1 MVFHRIHAM
10 HIQQIIALAMFAMIS
25 SITPGPNNMMLMA
38 SGVNYGFRRS
48 LPHLAGIC
56 IGFPLM
62 VFATG
67 LGLYAVF
74 TGFPLLHT
82 LLKYGGVLYILWLAW
97 KLANT
102 SPMSDDI
109 PQASQPMTFLQ
120 AAAFQWVNP
129 KAWVMA
135 LSALTAFLPPRHSLL
150 DTAIVAVFRHRQRA
164 LCRAM
169 EPVWAGHAQIPH
181 PGAHGQDIQY
191 QHGIA
196 AGGIYLPGVHAIG
209 EAG

>member
-1 MVFHRIHAM
+1 MMQVE
-10 HIQQIIALAMFAMIS
+10 QILALSLFAMIS
-25 SITPGPNNMMLMA
+25 SVTPGPNNMMLMA

-67 LGLYAVF
+67 LGLYAMF
-74 TGFPLLHT
+74 TKIPLLHA

-97 KLANT
+97 KLANAT
-102 SPMSDDI
+102 PINSGI
-109 PQASQPMTFLQ
+109 PDASGPMTFLQ

-135 LSALTAFLPPRHSLL
+135 LSALTAFLPPGHTLT
-150 DTAIVAVFRHRQRA
+150 DVAIVAITFGVISVPCVGAWNIFGLAMRRYLTDAGTVKAFNITMA
-164 LCRAM
+164 LLLVVSIY
-169 EPVWAGHAQIPH
+169 PVLM
-181 PGAHGQDIQY
+181 D
-191 QHGIA
+191 
-196 AGGIYLPGVHAIG
+196 
-209 EAG
+209 

>member
-1 MVFHRIHAM
+1 MVVLNKIHAM
-10 HIQQIIALAMFAMIS
+10 HLQQILALAMFAMIS

-82 LLKYGGVLYILWLAW
+82 LLKYGGALYILWLAW
-97 KLANT
+97 KLANA
-102 SPMSDDI
+102 SPMSGDI
-109 PQASQPMTFLQ
+109 PQASRPMTFLQ

-150 DTAIVAVFRHRQRA
+150 DTAIVAVTFGIVSVPCVGLWNLFGLGMRRYLTQPHTVRRFNISMA
-164 LCRAM
+164 LLLVASIY
-169 EPVWAGHAQIPH
+169 PVF
-181 PGAHGQDIQY
+181 IQ
-191 QHGIA
+191 
-196 AGGIYLPGVHAIG
+196 
-209 EAG
+209 